1 MPRQNVETAA
11 MNYVGL
17 RQVIDDFIV
26 TMDGDDYISNASDV
40 AIRNIALRGIRE
52 FGFDV
57 TSRVRSLKRSIES
70 NNTVTLP
77 DDYVDLIKLGVVT
90 DGIVYVLG
98 ENKNLNTSMAVV
110 TGADAG
116 EGDSLLGPLDI
127 QANEI
132 ADRDRAVADTAG
144 TSGDGD
150 NDFDFYVFQ
159 NYLYQGGLGR
169 LYGAGGGHMRGEY
182 RIDLDQNRIELSTD
196 SAISEVVLEY
206 VSDEAR
212 NTFPVIHVYAE
223 EALRCYLYYKL
234 IERKSTVPAGEKAR
248 ARAEYYNERRKAKGR
263 MSNFT
268 KTEALKTIRQ
278 NFKQSP
284 KY

>member
-1 MPRQNVETAA
+1 MPRTNLETTA

-26 TMDGDDYISNASDV
+26 TMDSDDFVSNVSDT

-57 TSRVRSLKRSIES
+57 TSKVRSLRRTVAA
-70 NNTVTLP
+70 NNTITLP
-77 DDYVDLIKLGVVT
+77 DDYVDLIKIGVVS

-98 ENKNLNTSMAVV
+98 ENKNLNISMSIDTPVSD
-110 TGADAG
+110 TNS
-116 EGDSLLGPLDI
+116 EQGPLNLPGNI
-127 QANEI
+127 IENRS
-132 ADRDRAVADTAG
+132 RDVSNTEG
-144 TSGDGD
+144 NGGGGDD
-150 NDFDFYVFQ
+150 YDYYVFQ

-169 LYGAGGGHMRGEY
+169 LYGTGGGHLRGEY

-196 SAISEVVLEY
+196 DNVGEAIIEY

-212 NTFPVIHVYAE
+212 NSFPVIHVYAE
-223 EALRCYLYYKL
+223 EALRSYMYYKL
-234 IERKSTVPAGEKAR
+234 IERKSTVPAGEKGR
-248 ARAEYYNERRKAKGR
+248 ARSEYYNERRKAKAR
-263 MSNFT
+263 LNNFT

>member
-1 MPRQNVETAA
+1 MPRTNLETTA

-26 TMDGDDYISNASDV
+26 TMDSDDYVSNVSDA

-57 TSRVRSLKRSIES
+57 TNKVRSLKRTVQS
-70 NNTVTLP
+70 NNTIELP
-77 DDYVDLIKLGVVT
+77 DDYVDLIKIGVVS
-90 DGIVYVLG
+90 DGVLYVLG
-98 ENKNLNTSMAVV
+98 ENKNLNISMKLDTS
-110 TGADAG
+110 
-116 EGDSLLGPLDI
+116 DSTSDSQEGPLNLLT
-127 QANEI
+127 NEI
-132 ADRDRAVADTAG
+132 ANRSRSIDDTEG
-144 TSGDGD
+144 
-150 NDFDFYVFQ
+150 NDSQSNDYDFYVFQ

-169 LYGAGGGHMRGEY
+169 LYGAGGGHLRGEY

-196 SAISEVVLEY
+196 GNVSEAVIEY
-206 VSDEAR
+206 TSDEAR
-212 NTFPVIHVYAE
+212 NSYPVIHVYAE

-234 IERKSTVPAGEKAR
+234 CERKSSVPAGEKAR
-248 ARAEYYNERRKAKGR
+248 ARSEYYNERRKAKAR

-278 NFKQSP
+278 NFKQAP